1 MSVAELVSPAAV
13 STEYRPRRVSTRMLR
28 SELKLIFGRR
38 RNWAGLAVL
47 AAPPILIAIAMKVT
61 SNNDGRRGGGGGGG
75 PSFFSAITG
84 NGIFVALAALT
95 IEIAMMLPLALAVIS
110 GDSVAG
116 EANLGTLRYLLTVP
130 VHRTRV
136 LAVKYAAL
144 VIFATV
150 ATLLVAVVGT
160 VVGLALFGGGNVT
173 LLSGSQVSLVDGLV
187 RLLAVVAYLSVCLCA
202 LAALGLF
209 ISTLTEQPIGA
220 AIAILLVTIVSA
232 ILDSIPEVAWLHP
245 YLLTHNWLNFGD
257 LLRDPIATDG
267 IRTGLLS
274 AGAYI
279 IVFLT
284 AAWARFSS
292 RDVTS

>member
-1 MSVAELVSPAAV
+1 MSVAEVTSAFGADATPV
-13 STEYRPRRVSTRMLR
+13 WRPRRFSGRLLR
-28 SELKLIFGRR
+28 SELRLIFGRR

-47 AAPPILIAIAMKVT
+47 AAPPILIAIAVKVS
-61 SNNDGRRGGGGGGG
+61 SNDNRSGGGGG
-75 PSFFSAITG
+75 PDFVSSITS

-95 IEIAMMLPLALAVIS
+95 IEIAMMLPLAIAVIA

-144 VIFATV
+144 VIFAVV

-173 LLSGSQVSLVDGLV
+173 LLSGTQVSLVDGLV
-187 RLLAVVAYLSVCLCA
+187 RLLAICGYLIVCLCA
-202 LAALGLF
+202 LAALGMF
-209 ISTLTEQPIGA
+209 VSTLTEQPIGA
-220 AIAILLVTIVSA
+220 AIAILLVVIVSF
-232 ILDSIPEVAWLHP
+232 ILDNISQVAWLHP

-257 LLRDPIATDG
+257 LLRDPVATDG
-267 IRTGLLS
+267 IRTGLIS
-274 AGAYI
+274 AGAYVL
-279 IVFLT
+279 VFLT